1 MNGRLEEAAR
11 ATLYILQWQIGMIE
25 DGHIKVTLDG
35 HEGTNECHSQFLRAA
50 RALEAALSDLAPKAD
65 EER

>member
-1 MNGRLEEAAR
+1 MNERLEEAAR
-11 ATLYILQWQIGMIE
+11 GALYILQWHISMME

-50 RALEAALSDLAPKAD
+50 GALEAALSDLPPDAD
-65 EER
+65 HEG